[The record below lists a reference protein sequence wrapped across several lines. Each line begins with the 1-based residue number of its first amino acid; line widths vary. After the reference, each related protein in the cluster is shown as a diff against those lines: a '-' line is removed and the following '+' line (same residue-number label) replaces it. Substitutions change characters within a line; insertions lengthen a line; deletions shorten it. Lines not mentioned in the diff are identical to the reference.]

1 MQTFHKENGSELNE
15 KLNVYCIGIDSRI
28 YYCNNRYTCVYI
40 YIYNKIK
47 YSEHTPTPTHSP
59 TVPLGNIILI
69 PSQPVFALS
78 P

>member
-40 YIYNKIK
+40 YIIK
-47 YSEHTPTPTHSP
+47 
-59 TVPLGNIILI
+59 
-69 PSQPVFALS
+69 
-78 P
+78 